1 MKTRKI
7 VAAAIAALCAL
18 GSVSYVPLASDNSS
32 VIVSQAEEAAKIT
45 VWDGT
50 SDTTWYDDEETEFHL
65 TTAEQLAG
73 VVVLSTSSKKTFK
86 DKTIYLEND
95 LYLNES
101 DVRKNSWIP
110 IGSSTTFSGTF
121 DGKGHYIYNYYSARN
136 GMFDNV
142 GGKIMNINFVNATI
156 STSEADVGGICRN
169 ATLIEKCYFSGK
181 ITGGSNGT
189 ASNPNYIGGICGK
202 GNASDCV
209 FSGEIKSDKYYT
221 CCGGICGYSKG
232 GPTNCVSYGEI
243 SSAYMAGG
251 ISAEVPAVA
260 IRNCSNYAN
269 VSGSNFAG
277 GIFGYTKSRFSMN
290 SCYNRGIVKGD
301 KYNGGVFGCGDYSSG
316 STKYEIAN
324 TYNSGNV
331 SGSQCGAIYG
341 ICDGRSY
348 LKTTNVYYLNTTA
361 KSAEYN
367 YADPTGVYAKTEA
380 NMKTEKFAESLGEAY
395 VYVPNDFPH
404 LAIEKENVHLRFDKP
419 SLRFDSFDKTE
430 QLKLWE
436 NYEGEITW
444 LSSDPEVAIVD
455 IEGVVKPVGNGN
467 ALIYA
472 LYGDSKA
479 VCDVIVS
486 AYSLDKES
494 LSMNIGAAEKITVY
508 SNKTAIDPAKA
519 AFASSD
525 ANVATVSKDGT
536 VKAIGEGS
544 CDITAYINGNKYV
557 CKVTVSNEIEPTSE
571 EPVTESLRLDKD
583 SLTLTNG
590 DEDKITVLNYSGS
603 ITWISSDTQVVKVA
617 KGEGNTA
624 SITTVGAGE
633 ATIYAMLSTGKN
645 LTCQVTVKEAGTEI
659 SKIRGDANC
668 DFELNMSDVVMI
680 MQAYLNPAKYGEK
693 GTSSERIK
701 PQGIINGD
709 VDTIQGLNLQDAL
722 RIQEYILKLLDS
734 L

>member
-7 VAAAIAALCAL
+7 AAAAIAALCAI
-18 GSVSYVPLASDNSS
+18 GSVGYVPLASDNSS

-73 VVVLSTSSKKTFK
+73 VAVLSTSSKKSFYG
-86 DKTIYLEND
+86 KTIYLEND

-101 DVRKNSWIP
+101 DSTKNSWTP
-110 IGSSTTFSGTF
+110 IGTSTTFSGTF
-121 DGKGHYIYNYYSARN
+121 DGKGHYIYNYYSAKN

-156 STSEADVGGICRN
+156 NTTESNVGGISRYAAN
-169 ATLIEKCYFSGK
+169 IENCYFSGK
-181 ITGGSNGT
+181 ISGGCD
-189 ASNPNYIGGICGK
+189 YIGGICGK
-202 GNASDCV
+202 GSASDCV
-209 FSGEIKSDKYYT
+209 FSGEIKSDKDHT

-251 ISAEVPAVA
+251 ISAEVSSVA
-260 IRNCSNYAN
+260 IHNCSNYAN

-277 GIFGYTKSRFSMN
+277 GIFGYTGYLSSSTGRFTMN
-290 SCYNRGIVKGD
+290 SCYNRGIVTGGQ
-301 KYNGGVFGCGDYSSG
+301 YNGGVFGYDDSRG
-316 STKYEIAN
+316 TNNHEIAN
-324 TYNSGNV
+324 IYNSGNL
-331 SGSQCGAIYG
+331 SGSQCGAIYSY
-341 ICDGRSY
+341 CNGRSY

-361 KSAEYN
+361 KSAAYN

-380 NMKTEKFAESLGEAY
+380 NMKTEKFAGSLGEAY
-395 VYVPNDFPH
+395 VYVPDDYPR
-404 LAIEKENVHLRFDKP
+404 LAIEKQNVHLRFDKP

-436 NYEGEITW
+436 NYDGDITW

-455 IEGVVKPVGNGN
+455 INGTVKPVGNGN
-467 ALIYA
+467 TLIYA

-479 VCDVIVS
+479 VCDVTVS

-508 SNKTAIDPAKA
+508 SNKTAIDPAKV

-525 ANVATVSKDGT
+525 AKVATVAKDGT

-544 CDITAYINGNKYV
+544 CDITASINGKKYV

-633 ATIYAMLSTGKN
+633 ATIYAILSTGKN
-645 LTCQVTVKEAGTEI
+645 ITCQVTVKESGTEI
-659 SKIRGDANC
+659 SEVRGDANC
-668 DFELNMSDVVMI
+668 DFEVDMSDVVMI
-680 MQAYLNPAKYGEK
+680 MQSYLNPAKYGEK

-722 RIQEYILKLLDS
+722 RIQEYILKLLDV

>member
-7 VAAAIAALCAL
+7 AAAAIAALCAI
-18 GSVSYVPLASDNSS
+18 GSVGYVPLASDNSS

-73 VVVLSTSSKKTFK
+73 VVVLSTSSKKDFK
-86 DKTIYLEND
+86 NKTIYLEND

-101 DVRKNSWIP
+101 DSQKNSWIP
-110 IGSSTTFSGTF
+110 IGKSTTFSGTF
-121 DGKGHYIYNYYSARN
+121 DGKGHYIYNYYSAKN

-156 STSEADVGGICRN
+156 STTEGNVGGICRYAAN
-169 ATLIEKCYFSGK
+169 IENCYFSGK
-181 ITGGSNGT
+181 ISGGLDGT
-189 ASNPNYIGGICGK
+189 STNKYYIGGICGK
-202 GNASDCV
+202 GSATDCV
-209 FSGEIKSDKYYT
+209 FSGEIRSNKKYTY
-221 CCGGICGYSKG
+221 CGGICGYSTVNPK
-232 GPTNCVSYGEI
+232 NCASYGEI
-243 SSAYMAGG
+243 SSAFGAGG
-251 ISAEVPAVA
+251 ISGRVTSGP
-260 IRNCSNYAN
+260 INNCFNYAKVTGGN
-269 VSGSNFAG
+269 YAG
-277 GIFGYTKSRFSMN
+277 GIFGYTSERFTMN
-290 SCYNRGIVKGD
+290 SCYNRGIVTGD
-301 KYNGGVFGCGDYSSG
+301 EYNGGVFGYDDYD
-316 STKYEIAN
+316 STNVHEIAN
-324 TYNSGNV
+324 IYNSGNV
-331 SGSQCGAIYG
+331 SGSSCGAIYG
-341 ICDGRSY
+341 ICNERGY

-361 KSAEYN
+361 KSAAYN
-367 YADPTGVYAKTEA
+367 KADPTGVYAKTEA
-380 NMKTEKFAESLGEAY
+380 NMKTEKFAGSLGGAY
-395 VYVPNDFPH
+395 VYVPNDFSH

-436 NYEGEITW
+436 NDEGEITW

-479 VCDVIVS
+479 VCDVTVS

-494 LSMNIGAAEKITVY
+494 LSMNIGAFEKLTVY
-508 SNKTAIDPAKA
+508 SNKTAIDPAKV

-525 ANVATVSKDGT
+525 AKVATVAKDGT

-544 CDITAYINGNKYV
+544 CDITASINGNKYV

-668 DFELNMSDVVMI
+668 DFEVNMSDVVMI
-680 MQAYLNPAKYGEK
+680 MQSYLNPAKYGEK

>member
-1 MKTRKI
+1 
-7 VAAAIAALCAL
+7 
-18 GSVSYVPLASDNSS
+18 
-32 VIVSQAEEAAKIT
+32 
-45 VWDGT
+45 
-50 SDTTWYDDEETEFHL
+50 
-65 TTAEQLAG
+65 
-73 VVVLSTSSKKTFK
+73 
-86 DKTIYLEND
+86 
-95 LYLNES
+95 
-101 DVRKNSWIP
+101 
-110 IGSSTTFSGTF
+110 
-121 DGKGHYIYNYYSARN
+121 
-136 GMFDNV
+136 MFDTSYGSIRNV
-142 GGKIMNINFVNATI
+142 NFVNATI
-156 STSEADVGGICRN
+156 NSLDANIGGICRN

-181 ITGGSNGT
+181 ITGGSNG
-189 ASNPNYIGGICGK
+189 SNTKYNYIGGICANGVV
-202 GNASDCV
+202 SDCV
-209 FSGEIKSDKYYT
+209 FSGEIKSDKDYT

-243 SSAYMAGG
+243 SSAYGAGG
-251 ISAEVPAVA
+251 ISGTVTSGP
-260 IRNCSNYAN
+260 INNCFNYAKVTGGN
-269 VSGSNFAG
+269 YAG
-277 GIFGYTKSRFSMN
+277 GIFGFTIGKFSMN
-290 SCYNRGIVKGD
+290 SCYNRGIVTGGY
-301 KYNGGVFGCGDYSSG
+301 YNGGVFGCNNRNGTSYN
-316 STKYEIAN
+316 YEIAN
-324 TYNSGNV
+324 IYNSGNV
-331 SGSQCGAIYG
+331 SGGQCGAIY
-341 ICDGRSY
+341 SY
-348 LKTTNVYYLNTTA
+348 CYESSCLKTTNVYYLNTTA
-361 KSAEYN
+361 KSAAYN

-380 NMKTEKFAESLGEAY
+380 NMKTEKFAGSLGDAY
-395 VYVPNDFPH
+395 VYVPDDYPR

-436 NYEGEITW
+436 NYDGDITW

-455 IEGVVKPVGNGN
+455 INGTVKPVGNGN
-467 ALIYA
+467 TLIYA

-479 VCDVIVS
+479 VCDVTVN

-508 SNKTAIDPAKA
+508 SNKTAIDPAKV

-525 ANVATVSKDGT
+525 AKVATVAKDGT

-544 CDITAYINGNKYV
+544 CDITASINGKKYV

-645 LTCQVTVKEAGTEI
+645 LTCQVTVKESGTEI
-659 SKIRGDANC
+659 SKVRGDANC
-668 DFELNMSDVVMI
+668 DFEVDMSDVVMI
-680 MQAYLNPAKYGEK
+680 MQSYLNPAKYGEK

-701 PQGIINGD
+701 PQGIINAD
-709 VDTIQGLNLQDAL
+709 VDTVPGLNLQDAL